1 MGDMAKR
8 STPPLHRPAAKRDA
22 RSASPRPT
30 AVGRRSPSG
39 AGVALAVDEG
49 ANAAV
54 TTQREVAYQRFRE
67 QIVEARLKP
76 GQFVSQRELVRLLDM
91 SLAAVR
97 EMVPRL
103 EAAGLIVTVPKRGLQ
118 VAPVNLRLIR
128 NAFQVRLM
136 VEREAVRHFVQR
148 VSDVELDRI
157 EADHRAILKRVMAAR
172 PDAHLD
178 RDAQAVDWGL
188 HDRMVDAMDNEI
200 LSEIYRVNS
209 LHVRLIRLDAH
220 QVRDRRVR
228 PAMEEHL
235 EFLAALRQRDEAAA
249 VKAIEAHI
257 ERSRQRVLEALLD
270 TAPGTL

>member
-8 STPPLHRPAAKRDA
+8 STPPPHRPAAKPDA
-22 RSASPRPT
+22 RSASPRT
-30 AVGRRSPSG
+30 AASGRRSPTG

-49 ANAAV
+49 GSAAV

-91 SLAAVR
+91 NLAAVR

-220 QVRDRRVR
+220 QVRDRRAR

-235 EFLAALRQRDEAAA
+235 EFLAALRQRDESAA
-249 VKAIEAHI
+249 VKAIESHI

-270 TAPGTL
+270 TAPGTF